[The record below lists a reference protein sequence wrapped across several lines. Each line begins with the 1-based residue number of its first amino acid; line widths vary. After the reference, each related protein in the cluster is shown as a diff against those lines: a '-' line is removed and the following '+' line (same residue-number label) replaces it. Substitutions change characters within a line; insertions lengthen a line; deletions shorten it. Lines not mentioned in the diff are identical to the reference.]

1 MSTCHRSSL
10 VLSMMS
16 ILVAIALL
24 LTACGSESTSNGTST
39 APLKDVSIG
48 LSYNPDIQFAP
59 FYVALSRGYY
69 KAVGLNVTLNHGTVD
84 TAFATLVAG
93 KSLFAFAGGDELLGE
108 LNKNKDLQA
117 VDVAT
122 VFQKYPVSLI
132 VPADSPIKTLA
143 DLKGHTIGDPLGFG
157 STYTGLRALLYSAKI
172 PLSDVNVQTIGF
184 NQVASL
190 TQHRVD
196 AVMGYSNSQP
206 LQIENAGMKVRT
218 FDVSDYLPLISN
230 GIITTQQT
238 SRTQSGLVRGFVQAT
253 LKGLRDVI
261 YDPNSAVQISK
272 RYVPGM
278 NASLAL
284 QVLNATIP
292 IYKGDGHMGYND
304 SKIWQ
309 SMEQFLVSQKL
320 GAPVDNLAQAYTNQY
335 I

>member
-1 MSTCHRSSL
+1 MSTHYRSSL

-16 ILVAIALL
+16 ILMAIALL
-24 LTACGSESTSNGTST
+24 LTACGSGSTSSGSSSV
-39 APLKDVSIG
+39 PLKNVSVG

-59 FYVALSRGYY
+59 FYVALSKGYY
-69 KAVGLNVTLNHGTVD
+69 KAAGLNVTLNHGTVD

-93 KSLFAFAGGDELLGE
+93 KSMFAFAGGDELLGK

-122 VFQKYPVSLI
+122 IFQKYPVSLI

-143 DLKGHTIGDPLGFG
+143 DLKGHTIGDPFKGG
-157 STYTGLRALLYSAKI
+157 STYTGLLALLYSAKI
-172 PLSDVNVQTIGF
+172 SPSDVNVEAIGF
-184 NQVASL
+184 NQVAAL

-206 LQIENAGMKVRT
+206 LQIESNGMKVRT
-218 FDVSDYLPLISN
+218 FDVSDYLPLVSN

-261 YDPNSAVQISK
+261 NDPNNAVQISK
-272 RYVPGM
+272 QYVPGM
-278 NASLAL
+278 NSALAL
-284 QVLNATIP
+284 KVLKVTIP
-292 IYKGDGHMGYND
+292 IYRGDGHLGYND

-320 GAPVDNLAQAYTNQY
+320 GAPVNNLTQIYTNQY

>member
-1 MSTCHRSSL
+1 MSTHHRFSL

-16 ILVAIALL
+16 ISMTIALL
-24 LTACGSESTSNGTST
+24 LTACGSGSTSSGSSLT
-39 APLKDVSIG
+39 PLKNVSVG

-59 FYVALSRGYY
+59 FYVALSKGYY
-69 KAVGLNVTLNHGTVD
+69 KATGLNVTLNHGTVD

-93 KSLFAFAGGDELLGE
+93 KSMFAFAGGDELLGK

-117 VDVAT
+117 IDVAT
-122 VFQKYPVSLI
+122 IFQKYPVSLI

-143 DLKGHTIGDPLGFG
+143 DLKGHTIGDPFKSG
-157 STYTGLRALLYSAKI
+157 STYTGLLALLYSAKI
-172 PLSDVNVQTIGF
+172 SPSDVNVEAIGF
-184 NQVASL
+184 NQVAAL

-206 LQIENAGMKVRT
+206 LQIESNGMKVRT
-218 FDVSDYLPLISN
+218 FDVSDYLPLVSN

-261 YDPNSAVQISK
+261 NDPNNAVQISK
-272 RYVPGM
+272 QYVPGM
-278 NASLAL
+278 NPALAL
-284 QVLNATIP
+284 EVLKATIP
-292 IYKGDGHMGYND
+292 IYRGDGHLGYND

-320 GAPVDNLAQAYTNQY
+320 GAPVNNLTQIYTNQY

>member
-1 MSTCHRSSL
+1 
-10 VLSMMS
+10 MMA
-16 ILVAIALL
+16 ILMTITLL
-24 LTACGSESTSNGTST
+24 LTACGSGPTSSGASST
-39 APLKDVSIG
+39 PLKSISIG

-59 FYVALSRGYY
+59 FYVALSKGYY
-69 KAVGLNVTLNHGTVD
+69 KAGGLNVTLNHGTVD
-84 TAFATLVAG
+84 TAFATLIAG
-93 KSLFAFAGGDELLGE
+93 KSTFAFAGGDELLGE

-122 VFQKYPVSLI
+122 VYQKYPVSLI
-132 VPADSPIKTLA
+132 VPADSSIKTLA

-157 STYTGLRALLYSAKI
+157 STYTGLRALLDSAKI
-172 PLSDVNVQTIGF
+172 PLSDVNVQIIGF

-206 LQIENAGMKVRT
+206 LQIESAGMKVRT

-238 SRTQSGLVRGFVQAT
+238 SHTQSGLVRSFVQAT

-261 YDPNSAVQISK
+261 NDPNNAVQISK
-272 RYVPGM
+272 QYVPGM
-278 NASLAL
+278 DASLAL
-284 QVLNATIP
+284 EVLKATIP
-292 IYKGDGHMGYND
+292 IYKGNGQLGYND

-320 GAPVDNLAQAYTNQY
+320 GAPVNNLAQIYTNQY
-335 I
+335 V